1 MIGRWSSRVFRSVVA
16 LLVSMALCVTGLVAA
31 SAANAAIVGWGGR
44 DVTFTPPTLS
54 GAVPVQTVIQLTQGA
69 NAGKYM
75 IGGSFTDLGGNPA
88 IDYVARL
95 NANGTVD
102 PTFVPPVLGLPT
114 DDDSIDCSGSDD
126 GSITTQ
132 QVRTIVETQVTS
144 GSNQAGDIY
153 IGGNFIDVGGDA
165 KQDFLVRLNANGT
178 LDTGFYPTDNGLAGG
193 TPSYINCVHTMF
205 TGEGSGSTLALIVG
219 PEAYGMGITLVSK
232 KNFDT
237 GANVAGF
244 APPATNDSAVT
255 GFFCPASACGTDKYV
270 LGGKFTGV
278 EGYSYL
284 VKLDLNGTVCTDCET
299 NTALLDS
306 YVLSVA
312 PAFGEDAF
320 LVGGYFSDKLAKL
333 RPYSFEPKS
342 DFTAP
347 TLTAAGAAST
357 VVFSVAVDSASGQ
370 YLFGGS
376 FLTAG
381 GYRACNFV
389 CTSQTTGAVV
399 DSNGRSFFT
408 PPPPNARVESV
419 YVNTYAGD
427 DANVGKYMIS
437 GRFTNLGG
445 NAATDYLARL
455 NQSTPSSLT
464 LNSDGGELLD
474 GSDGIRTRYSNGQF
488 QIWRGGDEQLMNTT
502 ASPASPA
509 VWNQVAISLRKPGVA
524 YTVGPS
530 SLDLSWQ
537 NINFSRG
544 FLFRPWDSV
553 TATGSSTGSGVGES
567 TLTVE
572 VDGLTYRVH
581 LSMDYTYSNNYLRQ
595 SFTVEIP
602 AGNTYQV
609 KLFNLYD
616 ASTGPAGH
624 GPGFY
629 SDSTK
634 ILGTSG
640 SETWQGLRYVSGDPW
655 AGYMTECFCD
665 VVFSNGEYVA
675 PPTGPG
681 FGTDLSNY
689 VGDYPRAGSGLG
701 VNWDFGTSP
710 GTTDPVVVDYMIE
723 ENQPPTATPTDTAG
737 ELQIAWSDPNGFSET
752 AESYLVTAY
761 SGFNPGPYPEP
772 FTCTATAPTKTCT
785 MSGLDPEVPYE
796 FVVQYVANGQTF
808 FASSPTD
815 AAHAKREVTF
825 QIWGDPT
832 SVGPPVTFSPTLGDA
847 PSTRMAAYTGLT
859 AATGAVPVAIG
870 DCTSTGYPG
879 LEVEAT
885 PTGTPGEY
893 KAAIGC
899 VGALADIDAVS
910 VRIDVSAGSCLV
922 AAGLPDGAGSYPVT
936 DAQFDLGA
944 PYGTTLPDG
953 GTTQAY
959 RAIKGGTLSIHNPFL
974 PVGVYFPATR
984 ACQPSTAPTTTAT
997 ATVAGRLTM
1006 TVSTPTSNGGSAVFA
1021 TTDSLN
1027 HNGYSRILTK
1037 PTNVTGTGG
1046 GFRASYFRCGM
1057 TNDSPTSISCQLGPP
1072 GGVAVTTGGIGRI
1085 WNPAAC
1091 AGQTINFRNR
1101 YMTYMGYGLWSDEGT
1116 KVLTGGC
1123 S

>member
-1 MIGRWSSRVFRSVVA
+1 MIGRWSGRLFRGFVA
-16 LLVSMALCVTGLVAA
+16 VLVTMALCVTGLAAA

-44 DVTFTPPTLS
+44 DITFTPPALS
-54 GAVPVQTVIQLTQGA
+54 PAPVPVQTVIQLKQGA
-69 NAGKYM
+69 HAGKYM
-75 IGGSFTDLGGNPA
+75 IGGSFTDLGGDPE

-95 NANGTVD
+95 NSDGSVD
-102 PTFVPPVLGLPT
+102 TTFVPPVLGLPT
-114 DDDSIDCSGSDD
+114 GNNCYGPDD
-126 GSITTQ
+126 GDITTQ
-132 QVRTIVETQVTS
+132 QVRTILETQVTS

-153 IGGNFIDVGGDA
+153 IGGNFVDVGGNG
-165 KQDFLVRLNANGT
+165 KQDFLVRLNADGT
-178 LDTGFYPTDNGLAGG
+178 LDTDFYPTDNGLAGG
-193 TPSYINCVHTMF
+193 TPTYTNCVHTMF
-205 TGEGSGSTLALIVG
+205 TGEGSGSSLTLMVG
-219 PEAYGMGITLVSK
+219 RENYAMGISPVTK
-232 KNFDT
+232 MNFDT

-244 APPATNDSAVT
+244 APPVTNDSVLT
-255 GFFCPASACGTDKYV
+255 GFFCPASECGADGYV
-270 LGGKFTGV
+270 FGGKFTGV
-278 EGYSYL
+278 SGYSYL
-284 VKLDLNGTVCTDCET
+284 VKLDLSGSVCTGCST
-299 NTALLDS
+299 NTPLLTD
-306 YVLSVA
+306 YVLSLSPSFA
-312 PAFGEDAF
+312 EGAFV
-320 LVGGYFSDKLAKL
+320 LGGYFSNKMAKL
-333 RPYSFEPKS
+333 DLGSLAPKD

-347 TLTAAGAAST
+347 ALTAAGAAT
-357 VVFSVAVDSASGQ
+357 IVVFSVAVDSTSGQ

-389 CTSQTTGAVV
+389 CSSDTSGAVV

-419 YVNTYAGD
+419 YVNSYTGD
-427 DANVGKYMIS
+427 DANLGKYMIS

-464 LNSDGGELLD
+464 LNSDGGAEPN
-474 GSDGIRTRYSNGQF
+474 GTDGIRTEYSNGQF
-488 QIWRGGDEQLMNTT
+488 QIWREGSRQLVDTSV
-502 ASPASPA
+502 SPANPA
-509 VWNQVAISLRKPGVA
+509 VWNQVAISLRKPGVGYA
-524 YTVGPS
+524 VGPS

-537 NINFSRG
+537 NINFTQG
-544 FLFRPWDSV
+544 FIYRPWDSV
-553 TATGSSTGSGVGES
+553 TTTDSSTGSGVGQS
-567 TLTVE
+567 SLTVE
-572 VDGLTYRVH
+572 VDGLTYVVR
-581 LSMDYTYSNNYLRQ
+581 LTMEYTYPNNYLRQ
-595 SFTVEIP
+595 SFTVDIP
-602 AGNTYQV
+602 AGNTYAV

-616 ASTGPAGH
+616 AHTGPTGY

-629 SDSTK
+629 SEDTG

-640 SETWQGLRYVSGDPW
+640 SETWQGLRYVSGQPW
-655 AGYMTECFCD
+655 DGYMTECFCD
-665 VVFSNGEYVA
+665 VVFGNDLYVA
-675 PPTGPG
+675 APSGPG
-681 FGTDLSNY
+681 YGVDLLG
-689 VGDYPRAGSGLG
+689 VVADYPRAGSGLG
-701 VNWDFGTSP
+701 VNWDFGSAA

-723 ENQPPTATPTDTAG
+723 DNTPPTATPTDAAG
-737 ELQIAWSDPNGFSET
+737 ELQIEWSDPSGFSTT

-761 SGFNPGPYPEP
+761 SGRNPGPFPEP
-772 FTCTATAPTKTCT
+772 FTCTATAPTTTCT
-785 MSGLDPEVPYE
+785 MTGLDPEEPYE
-796 FVVQYVANGQTF
+796 FVVEYISGGQTF
-808 FASSPTD
+808 FASSPSD

-832 SVGPPVTFSPTLGDA
+832 SVGPPVTFSPTLGDD
-847 PSTRMAAYTGLT
+847 PGTRMAAYTGLT
-859 AATGAVPVAIG
+859 AATGAVPVGIA

-893 KAAIGC
+893 KAVIGC
-899 VGALADIDAVS
+899 EGALADLDAVS

-936 DAQFDLGA
+936 DTQFDLGA
-944 PYGTTLPDG
+944 PYGTTLPNG

-959 RAIKGGTLSIHNPFL
+959 RAIKGGTLAIHNPYI

-984 ACQPSTAPTTTAT
+984 PCQPSTPPTTAAT
-997 ATVAGRLTM
+997 ATVAGALPM

-1027 HNGYSRILTK
+1027 KNGYSRILTK

-1046 GFRASYFRCGM
+1046 GFRTSYFRCGL
-1057 TNDSPTSISCQLGPP
+1057 TNDSPTSITCQLGPP
-1072 GGVAVTTGGIGRI
+1072 DGVVVTTGGIGRV

-1116 KVLTGGC
+1116 KVLSGGC